1 MKKQHKKQQNDKWRL
16 LHAFTLSDFEWP
28 FVQVISWTIQ
38 NQTENV
44 KQCLV
49 LKWPLEQFL
58 DHI

>member
-1 MKKQHKKQQNDKWRL
+1 MKKKRQKKQQNDKWRL

-44 KQCLV
+44 QQCLV
-49 LKWPLEQFL
+49 LNGPWSSF
-58 DHI
+58 